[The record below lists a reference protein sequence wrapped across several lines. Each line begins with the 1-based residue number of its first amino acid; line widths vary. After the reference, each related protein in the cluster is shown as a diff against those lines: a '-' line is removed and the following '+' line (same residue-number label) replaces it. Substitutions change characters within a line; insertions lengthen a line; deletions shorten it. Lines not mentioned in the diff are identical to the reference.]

1 MKICMQNCTI
11 SLKNSIKLYIKTNNW
26 QIVHVME
33 AKWISIY
40 HSRFS
45 PGMFKVVNHSYRP
58 SSHLAISRPRGYS
71 RTLASQSFCSPD
83 YAIYTSTEKVPHAMM
98 SVVCLFLAWK
108 KRGNY
113 RTLIRYETLF
123 KTALTMLCFK
133 KNPLTLYGDPRHNSH
148 RGRILRIDE
157 WTGTCRSVDWAWV
170 CRGSK
175 PPWCGGM
182 PRYSGPGCPYLADK
196 ASLPLSSYFPFFSGR
211 KIIQYNIAL
220 YLHQLGI
227 SFVFFKHFARKSNC
241 FHLNVMAAR
250 YNYTEFSQLFL

>member
-1 MKICMQNCTI
+1 MSWRQNEFPYTCITVAFPQECFLNGQPQLPSFHPSRHLSSTRLQSNSGFPVFLFTWLCNLHI
-11 SLKNSIKLYIKTNNW
+11 HWESSSRDDVCGLFVFSL
-26 QIVHVME
+26 
-33 AKWISIY
+33 
-40 HSRFS
+40 
-45 PGMFKVVNHSYRP
+45 
-58 SSHLAISRPRGYS
+58 
-71 RTLASQSFCSPD
+71 
-83 YAIYTSTEKVPHAMM
+83 EKG
-98 SVVCLFLAWK
+98 
-108 KRGNY
+108 RGNY

-170 CRGSK
+170 CRGSR

-220 YLHQLGI
+220 YLNQLGI

-250 YNYTEFSQLFL
+250 YTTILNFHICSCSICAIRFLIGWQFACAMNYETCV